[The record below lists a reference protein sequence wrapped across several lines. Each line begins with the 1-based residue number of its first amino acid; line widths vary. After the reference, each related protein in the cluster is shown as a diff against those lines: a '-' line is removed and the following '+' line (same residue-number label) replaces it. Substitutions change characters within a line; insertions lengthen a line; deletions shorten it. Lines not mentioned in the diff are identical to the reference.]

1 VIGSFPDLTFHF
13 SPVTFHLFYFLAPSP
28 VTVLELI
35 QNTTAFFQRKG
46 VESPRLSIE
55 YLLAEALGKRRLD
68 LYLDYDQRLPEQI
81 LEPLRDKVRRRSEGE
96 PLQHLLGSWEFL
108 GRRFKTD
115 RRALIPRPETERLAE
130 LILNQIPASTSP
142 GTRLADI
149 GTGSG
154 VLAITLA
161 LERPGLEVVATD
173 LSADTLALARENARV
188 YEVDGRIAWLQT
200 DLLSGVDTDFDF
212 LVANLPYVPTGEIA
226 KLSREVQ
233 HDPLM
238 ALDGG
243 KDGLDVIR
251 KFVGQAPSRLQ
262 PEGRI
267 FLEIGIS
274 QSGSVVDVLEKE
286 KFSDIS
292 VEKDYQGVERF
303 VIARYG

>member
-1 VIGSFPDLTFHF
+1 M
-13 SPVTFHLFYFLAPSP
+13 
-28 VTVLELI
+28 TVLELI

-96 PLQHLLGSWEFL
+96 PLQHLLGSWEFF

-142 GTRLADI
+142 GTRLADV

-161 LERPGLEVVATD
+161 LERAGLEVVATD
-173 LSADTLALARENARV
+173 LSADTVALARENAGV

-212 LVANLPYVPTGEIA
+212 LVANLPYVPSAEIA

-233 HDPLM
+233 HDPPL

-243 KDGLDVIR
+243 EDGLDVIR
-251 KFVGQAPSRLQ
+251 RFVGQAPSRLK
-262 PEGRI
+262 PEGRVY
-267 FLEIGIS
+267 LEIGIS
-274 QSGSVVDVLEKE
+274 QSGGVVDILRKE

-292 VEKDYQGVERF
+292 VEKDYQGVDRF

>member
-1 VIGSFPDLTFHF
+1 
-13 SPVTFHLFYFLAPSP
+13 

-96 PLQHLLGSWEFL
+96 PLQHLLGSWEFF

-173 LSADTLALARENARV
+173 LSADTLALARENALV
-188 YEVDGRIAWLQT
+188 HEVDARIAWLQT
-200 DLLSGVDTDFDF
+200 DLLSGVGTDFDF
-212 LVANLPYVPTGEIA
+212 LVANLPYVPTAEIA

-233 HDPLM
+233 HDPPM

-243 KDGLDVIR
+243 EDGLDVIR
-251 KFVGQAPSRLQ
+251 RFVGQASSRLK

-274 QSGSVVDVLEKE
+274 QAGGVVDILQKE

-292 VEKDYQGVERF
+292 IEKDYQGVERF

>member
-1 VIGSFPDLTFHF
+1 
-13 SPVTFHLFYFLAPSP
+13 

-96 PLQHLLGSWEFL
+96 PLQHLLGSWEFF
-108 GRRFKTD
+108 GRRFKSD
-115 RRALIPRPETERLAE
+115 RRALIPRPETERLTE
-130 LILNQIPASTSP
+130 LILSQIPVATLP
-142 GTRLADI
+142 GMRLADV

-161 LERPGLEVVATD
+161 LERPSLGIVATD
-173 LSADTLALARENARV
+173 LSADTLALARENASV
-188 YEVDGRIAWLQT
+188 HEVDGRIAWLQT

-212 LVANLPYVPTGEIA
+212 LVANLPYVPTAEIA

-233 HDPLM
+233 HDPHM

-243 KDGLDVIR
+243 ENGLDVIQR
-251 KFVGQAPSRLQ
+251 FVEQAPSHLK
-262 PEGRI
+262 PGGSVY
-267 FLEIGIS
+267 LEIGIS
-274 QSGSVVDVLEKE
+274 QSGEVLDLLGKQ
-286 KFSDIS
+286 KFRDIS
-292 VEKDYQGVERF
+292 VEKDYQGVQRF
-303 VIARYG
+303 LIARYG

>member
-1 VIGSFPDLTFHF
+1 
-13 SPVTFHLFYFLAPSP
+13 

-35 QNTTAFFQRKG
+35 QNTTAFLQRKG

-68 LYLDYDQRLPEQI
+68 LYLDYDQGLPEQI

-96 PLQHLLGSWEFL
+96 PLQHLLGSWEFY

-130 LILNQIPASTSP
+130 LTLKQVPVDTSP
-142 GTRLADI
+142 GTRLVDI

-161 LERPGLEVVATD
+161 LERPSLEILAID
-173 LSADTLALARENARV
+173 ISADTLALAQENAVMHGMNDRV
-188 YEVDGRIAWLQT
+188 KWLQT
-200 DLLSGVDTDFDF
+200 DLLAAVDTDLDF
-212 LVANLPYVPTGEIA
+212 VVANLPYIRTADIGQ
-226 KLSREVQ
+226 LSREVQ
-233 HDPLM
+233 HDPRL

-243 KDGLDVIR
+243 VDGLDVIR
-251 KFVGQAPSRLQ
+251 RLITEAPPHLKPGASIL
-262 PEGRI
+262 
-267 FLEIGIS
+267 LEIGVS
-274 QSGSVVDVLEKE
+274 QAAQVAEVLEQQKY
-286 KFSDIS
+286 SDIW

-303 VIARYG
+303 VSAKYG

>member
-1 VIGSFPDLTFHF
+1 
-13 SPVTFHLFYFLAPSP
+13 

-35 QNTTAFFQRKG
+35 QNTTAFLQRKG

-68 LYLDYDQRLPEQI
+68 LYLDYDQGLPEQI

-96 PLQHLLGSWEFL
+96 PLQHLLGFWEFF

-130 LILNQIPASTSP
+130 LILNQIRSTTSP

-161 LERPGLEVVATD
+161 LEHPALEIVATD

-188 YEVDGRIAWLQT
+188 HEVDGRITWLET
-200 DLLSGVDTDFDF
+200 DLLSRVDTDFDF
-212 LVANLPYVPTGEIA
+212 LVANLPYIPTAEIA

-233 HDPLM
+233 HDPPI

-243 KDGLDVIR
+243 EDGLDVIR
-251 KFVGQAPSRLQ
+251 QFIEQAPSHLN
-262 PEGRI
+262 PGGSI
-267 FLEIGIS
+267 YLEIGIL
-274 QSGSVVDVLEKE
+274 QSGSVAELLGKQ
-286 KFSDIS
+286 KFRDIS

>member
-1 VIGSFPDLTFHF
+1 M
-13 SPVTFHLFYFLAPSP
+13 
-28 VTVLELI
+28 TVLELI

-55 YLLAEALGKRRLD
+55 YLLGDALGKRRLD

-96 PLQHLLGSWEFL
+96 PLQHLLGSWEFF

-130 LILNQIPASTSP
+130 LMLKQIPMAASP
-142 GTRLADI
+142 GMHLADI

-173 LSADTLALARENARV
+173 LSADTLALARENALAHA
-188 YEVDGRIAWLQT
+188 VDGRIKWLQT

-212 LVANLPYVPTGEIA
+212 LVANLPYIPTAEMGT
-226 KLSREVQ
+226 LPREVR
-233 HDPLM
+233 HDPPL

-243 KDGLDVIR
+243 EDGLDVIR
-251 KFVGQAPSRLQ
+251 RFVNEAPSRLKT
-262 PEGRI
+262 GGSV
-267 FLEIGIS
+267 FLEIGVS
-274 QSGSVVDVLEKE
+274 QAAGVTDILEKQ
-286 KFSDIS
+286 KYGDIC

>member
-1 VIGSFPDLTFHF
+1 M
-13 SPVTFHLFYFLAPSP
+13 
-28 VTVLELI
+28 TVLELI

-46 VESPRLSIE
+46 VDSPRLSIE

-81 LEPLRDKVRRRSEGE
+81 LGPLRDKVRRRSEGE
-96 PLQHLLGSWEFL
+96 PLQHLLGSWEFF

-130 LILNQIPASTSP
+130 LILSQIPASTSP
-142 GTRLADI
+142 GARLADI

-188 YEVDGRIAWLQT
+188 YEVESRIAWLQT

-212 LVANLPYVPTGEIA
+212 LVANLPYVPTAEIA

-243 KDGLDVIR
+243 EGGLDVIR
-251 KFVGQAPSRLQ
+251 RFVGQAPSRLK
-262 PEGRI
+262 PEGRV

-274 QSGSVVDVLEKE
+274 QSGGVVEVLEKE

>member
-1 VIGSFPDLTFHF
+1 M
-13 SPVTFHLFYFLAPSP
+13 
-28 VTVLELI
+28 TVLELI
-35 QNTTAFFQRKG
+35 QNTTAFLQRKG

-96 PLQHLLGSWEFL
+96 PLQHLLGSWEFY

-130 LILNQIPASTSP
+130 LMLKQIPLDTSSDA
-142 GTRLADI
+142 RLADI

-173 LSADTLALARENARV
+173 ISADTLALARENGLAHGI
-188 YEVDGRIAWLQT
+188 DGRIKWLQT

-212 LVANLPYVPTGEIA
+212 LVANLPYIPTAEMA
-226 KLSREVQ
+226 TLPREVR
-233 HDPLM
+233 HDPPM

-243 KDGLDVIR
+243 EDGLDVIR
-251 KFVGQAPSRLQ
+251 RFIEEAPSHLK
-262 PEGRI
+262 PGAGVL
-267 FLEIGIS
+267 LEIGIS
-274 QSGSVVDVLEKE
+274 QASGVADILQQQKYR
-286 KFSDIS
+286 DIS

-303 VIARYG
+303 VSARYG

>member
-1 VIGSFPDLTFHF
+1 
-13 SPVTFHLFYFLAPSP
+13 

-35 QNTTAFFQRKG
+35 QNTTAFLQRKG

-96 PLQHLLGSWEFL
+96 PLQHLLGSWEFY

-130 LILNQIPASTSP
+130 LMLKQIPLDTSSDA
-142 GTRLADI
+142 RLADI

-173 LSADTLALARENARV
+173 ISADTLALARENGRAHGI
-188 YEVDGRIAWLQT
+188 DGRIKWLQT

-212 LVANLPYVPTGEIA
+212 LVTNLPYIPTAEMA
-226 KLSREVQ
+226 TLPREVR
-233 HDPLM
+233 HDPPL

-243 KDGLDVIR
+243 ADGLEVIR
-251 KFVGQAPSRLQ
+251 RFIEEAPSHLK
-262 PEGRI
+262 PGAGVL
-267 FLEIGIS
+267 LEIGIS
-274 QSGSVVDVLEKE
+274 QASGVADILQQQKYR
-286 KFSDIS
+286 DIS

-303 VIARYG
+303 VSARYG

>member
-1 VIGSFPDLTFHF
+1 M
-13 SPVTFHLFYFLAPSP
+13 
-28 VTVLELI
+28 TVLELI

-68 LYLDYDQRLPEQI
+68 LYLDYDQGLPEQI

-96 PLQHLLGSWEFL
+96 PLQHLLGSWEFF

-130 LILNQIPASTSP
+130 LMLNQIPATASP

-161 LERPGLEVVATD
+161 LERPGLEVVAID
-173 LSADTLALARENARV
+173 LSADTLALARENAQV
-188 YEVDGRIAWLQT
+188 YELDGRIVWVET

-212 LVANLPYVPTGEIA
+212 LVANLPYVPTAEIG

-233 HDPLM
+233 HDPRL

-243 KDGLDVIR
+243 DDGLDVIR
-251 KFVGQAPSRLQ
+251 RFAEQAPSRLK
-262 PEGRI
+262 PAGAV

-274 QSGSVVDVLEKE
+274 QSGGVVDILEEE
-286 KFSDIS
+286 KFRDIS

>member
-1 VIGSFPDLTFHF
+1 
-13 SPVTFHLFYFLAPSP
+13 

-35 QNTTAFFQRKG
+35 QNTTAFLQRKG

-68 LYLDYDQRLPEQI
+68 LYLDYDQGLPEQI

-96 PLQHLLGSWEFL
+96 PLQHLLGFWEFF

-130 LILNQIPASTSP
+130 LILNQIRSTTSP
-142 GTRLADI
+142 RTRLADI

-161 LERPGLEVVATD
+161 LEHPALEIVATD

-188 YEVDGRIAWLQT
+188 HEVDGRITWLET
-200 DLLSGVDTDFDF
+200 DLLSRVDTDFDF
-212 LVANLPYVPTGEIA
+212 LVANLPYIPTAEIA

-233 HDPLM
+233 HDPPI

-243 KDGLDVIR
+243 EDGLDVIR
-251 KFVGQAPSRLQ
+251 QFIEQAPSHLN
-262 PEGRI
+262 PGGSI
-267 FLEIGIS
+267 YLEIGIL
-274 QSGSVVDVLEKE
+274 QSGSVAELLGKQ
-286 KFSDIS
+286 KFRDIS

>member
-1 VIGSFPDLTFHF
+1 
-13 SPVTFHLFYFLAPSP
+13 

-55 YLLAEALGKRRLD
+55 YLLAEAMGKRRLD

-96 PLQHLLGSWEFL
+96 PLQHLLGSWEFF

-130 LILNQIPASTSP
+130 LMLNQIPATILP

-154 VLAITLA
+154 VLAVTLA
-161 LERPGLEVVATD
+161 LERPGLEVVAID
-173 LSADTLALARENARV
+173 LSADTLALARENAYV
-188 YEVDGRIAWLQT
+188 YEVDGRIVWLQT
-200 DLLSGVDTDFDF
+200 DLLSGVDADFDF
-212 LVANLPYVPTGEIA
+212 LVANLPYIPTAEIA

-233 HDPLM
+233 HDPRI

-243 KDGLDVIR
+243 EDGLEVIR
-251 KFVGQAPSRLQ
+251 RLAEQAPPRLK
-262 PEGRI
+262 PGGSI

-274 QSGSVVDVLEKE
+274 QSGGVVDILEKE
-286 KFSDIS
+286 NFRDIS

>member
-1 VIGSFPDLTFHF
+1 
-13 SPVTFHLFYFLAPSP
+13 

-35 QNTTAFFQRKG
+35 QNTTAFLQRKG

-96 PLQHLLGSWEFL
+96 PLQHLLGSWEFY

-130 LILNQIPASTSP
+130 LMLKQIPVETSS
-142 GTRLADI
+142 GVRLADI

-173 LSADTLALARENARV
+173 ISADTLALARENGLAHGI
-188 YEVDGRIAWLQT
+188 DGRIKWLQT

-212 LVANLPYVPTGEIA
+212 LVTNLPYIPTAEMA
-226 KLSREVQ
+226 TLPREVR
-233 HDPLM
+233 HDPPL

-243 KDGLDVIR
+243 ADGLEVIR
-251 KFVGQAPSRLQ
+251 RFIEAAPSHLK
-262 PEGRI
+262 PGAGVL
-267 FLEIGIS
+267 LEIGIS
-274 QSGSVVDVLEKE
+274 QASGVADILQQQKYR
-286 KFSDIS
+286 DIS

-303 VIARYG
+303 VSARYG

>member
-1 VIGSFPDLTFHF
+1 MTVI
-13 SPVTFHLFYFLAPSP
+13 
-28 VTVLELI
+28 ELI

-55 YLLAEALGKRRLD
+55 YLLGDALGKRRLD
-68 LYLDYDQRLPEQI
+68 LYLDYDQGLPEQI

-96 PLQHLLGSWEFL
+96 PLQHLLGSWEFF

-115 RRALIPRPETERLAE
+115 RRALIPRPETERLSE
-130 LILNQIPASTSP
+130 LMLKQIPMATSP
-142 GTRLADI
+142 GMCLADI

-173 LSADTLALARENARV
+173 LSADTLALAHENALV
-188 YEVDGRIAWLQT
+188 HEVDGRIKWLQT

-212 LVANLPYVPTGEIA
+212 LVANLPYIPTAEMG
-226 KLSREVQ
+226 KLPREVR
-233 HDPLM
+233 HDPPL

-243 KDGLDVIR
+243 ENGLDIIER
-251 KFVGQAPSRLQ
+251 FIKEAPSRLKT
-262 PEGRI
+262 GGSV
-267 FLEIGIS
+267 FLEIGVS
-274 QSGSVVDVLEKE
+274 QAAGVTDILEKQ
-286 KFSDIS
+286 KYGDIC

>member
-1 VIGSFPDLTFHF
+1 M
-13 SPVTFHLFYFLAPSP
+13 

-96 PLQHLLGSWEFL
+96 PLQHLLGSWEFF
-108 GRRFKTD
+108 GRRFRTD

-130 LILNQIPASTSP
+130 LIFSQIPVATSP

-188 YEVDGRIAWLQT
+188 HEVDGRITWLET
-200 DLLSGVDTDFDF
+200 DLLSRVDTDFDF
-212 LVANLPYVPTGEIA
+212 LVANLPYVPTAEIA

-233 HDPLM
+233 HDPPM

-243 KDGLDVIR
+243 EDGLDVIR
-251 KFVGQAPSRLQ
+251 QFAEQAPSHLK
-262 PEGRI
+262 PGGSI
-267 FLEIGIS
+267 YLEIGIS
-274 QSGSVVDVLEKE
+274 QSSGVVDLLGKQ
-286 KFSDIS
+286 KFRDIS

>member
-1 VIGSFPDLTFHF
+1 M
-13 SPVTFHLFYFLAPSP
+13 
-28 VTVLELI
+28 TVLELI

-68 LYLDYDQRLPEQI
+68 LYLDYDLRLPEQI

-96 PLQHLLGSWEFL
+96 PLQHLLGSWEFF

-130 LILNQIPASTSP
+130 LILNQIQASTSP

-173 LSADTLALARENARV
+173 LSADTLALARENALV
-188 YEVDGRIAWLQT
+188 HEVDGRITWLQT
-200 DLLSGVDTDFDF
+200 DLLSGVGTDFDF
-212 LVANLPYVPTGEIA
+212 LVANLPYVPTAEIA

-233 HDPLM
+233 HDPPM

-243 KDGLDVIR
+243 EDGLDVIR
-251 KFVGQAPSRLQ
+251 RFVGQAPSRLK
-262 PEGRI
+262 PEGRV

-274 QSGSVVDVLEKE
+274 QVGGVVDILQKE

-292 VEKDYQGVERF
+292 IEKDYQGVERF

>member
-1 VIGSFPDLTFHF
+1 M
-13 SPVTFHLFYFLAPSP
+13 
-28 VTVLELI
+28 TVLELI

-68 LYLDYDQRLPEQI
+68 LYLDYDQGLPEQI
-81 LEPLRDKVRRRSEGE
+81 LEPLRAKVRRRSEGE
-96 PLQHLLGSWEFL
+96 PLQHLLGSWEFF

-130 LILNQIPASTSP
+130 LILNQIPARTSP
-142 GTRLADI
+142 GTRLADV

-154 VLAITLA
+154 VLAVTLA

-173 LSADTLALARENARV
+173 LSADTLALARENAGV
-188 YEVDGRIAWLQT
+188 YEVDARIAWLQT

-212 LVANLPYVPTGEIA
+212 LVANLPYVPSAEIA

-233 HDPLM
+233 HDPPL

-243 KDGLDVIR
+243 QDGLDVIR
-251 KFVGQAPSRLQ
+251 RFVGQAPSHLK
-262 PEGRI
+262 PEGRVY
-267 FLEIGIS
+267 LEIGIS
-274 QSGSVVDVLEKE
+274 QSGGVVDILQKE

>member
-1 VIGSFPDLTFHF
+1 
-13 SPVTFHLFYFLAPSP
+13 

-35 QNTTAFFQRKG
+35 QNTTAFLQRKG

-96 PLQHLLGSWEFL
+96 PLQHLLGSWEFY

-130 LILNQIPASTSP
+130 LMLKQIPLDTSSEA
-142 GTRLADI
+142 RLADI

-173 LSADTLALARENARV
+173 ISADTLALARENGFAHGI
-188 YEVDGRIAWLQT
+188 DGRIKWFQT
-200 DLLSGVDTDFDF
+200 DLLSGIDTDFDF
-212 LVANLPYVPTGEIA
+212 LVANLPYIPTAEMA
-226 KLSREVQ
+226 MLPREVR
-233 HDPLM
+233 HDPPL

-243 KDGLDVIR
+243 ADGLDVIR
-251 KFVGQAPSRLQ
+251 RFIEEAPCHAKPGAGVL
-262 PEGRI
+262 
-267 FLEIGIS
+267 LEIGIS
-274 QSGSVVDVLEKE
+274 QASGVADILQQQKYR
-286 KFSDIS
+286 DIS

-303 VIARYG
+303 VSARYG

>member
-1 VIGSFPDLTFHF
+1 
-13 SPVTFHLFYFLAPSP
+13 

-55 YLLAEALGKRRLD
+55 HLLAEALGKRRLE
-68 LYLDYDQRLPEQI
+68 LYLDYDQGLPEKI

-96 PLQHLLGSWEFL
+96 PLQHLLGSWEFF

-130 LILNQIPASTSP
+130 LTLSQIPVASSA
-142 GTRLADI
+142 GARLADV

-161 LERPGLEVVATD
+161 LERPGLEIVATD
-173 LSADTLALARENARV
+173 ISADTLALAQDNAV
-188 YEVDGRIAWLQT
+188 THGVSDRIKWLQT
-200 DLLSGVDTDFDF
+200 DLLGGVDVDLDF
-212 LVANLPYVPTGEIA
+212 LVANLPYIPTAEIG

-233 HDPLM
+233 HDPRL

-243 KDGLDVIR
+243 EDGLNVIR
-251 KFVGQAPSRLQ
+251 RLITETPSHLK
-262 PEGRI
+262 PGACI
-267 FLEIGIS
+267 LLEIGVS
-274 QSGSVVDVLEKE
+274 QASQVVDVLEQQ
-286 KFSDIS
+286 KFRDIC
-292 VEKDYQGVERF
+292 VEKDYQGIERF
-303 VIARYG
+303 VSAKYG

>member
-1 VIGSFPDLTFHF
+1 
-13 SPVTFHLFYFLAPSP
+13 

-96 PLQHLLGSWEFL
+96 PLQHLLGSWEFY

-130 LILNQIPASTSP
+130 LLLDQIPATTSP
-142 GTRLADI
+142 GMRLADV

-161 LERPGLEVVATD
+161 LERPSLEVVATD
-173 LSADTLALARENARV
+173 LSADTLALARENAV
-188 YEVDGRIAWLQT
+188 AHGVDDRINWLQT
-200 DLLSGVDTDFDF
+200 DLLSGVDVDFDF
-212 LVANLPYVPTGEIA
+212 LVANLPYVPTAEIP
-226 KLSREVQ
+226 KLSREVR
-233 HDPLM
+233 HDPPL

-243 KDGLDVIR
+243 EDGLDVIGR
-251 KFVGQAPSRLQ
+251 FAQQAPSRLK
-262 PEGRI
+262 PGGCV

-274 QSGSVVDVLEKE
+274 QSQGVVDILQKQ
-286 KFSDIS
+286 KFRDIS
-292 VEKDYQGVERF
+292 VEKDYQEVQRF

>member
-1 VIGSFPDLTFHF
+1 
-13 SPVTFHLFYFLAPSP
+13 

-35 QNTTAFFQRKG
+35 QNTTAFLQRKG

-68 LYLDYDQRLPEQI
+68 LYLDYDQGLPEQI

-96 PLQHLLGSWEFL
+96 PLQHLLGSWEFY

-130 LILNQIPASTSP
+130 LLLKQIPVASSV
-142 GTRLADI
+142 GARLADV

-161 LERPGLEVVATD
+161 LERPGLEILATD
-173 LSADTLALARENARV
+173 ISADTLALAHDNAV
-188 YEVDGRIAWLQT
+188 SHGVNERIKWLQT
-200 DLLSGVDTDFDF
+200 DLLAGVDVDLDF
-212 LVANLPYVPTGEIA
+212 LVANLPYIPTAEIG

-233 HDPLM
+233 HDPRL

-243 KDGLDVIR
+243 TDGLEVIR
-251 KFVGQAPSRLQ
+251 RLITEAPSHLK
-262 PEGRI
+262 PGACI
-267 FLEIGIS
+267 LLEIGIS
-274 QSGSVVDVLEKE
+274 QASQVVEVFELQKYR
-286 KFSDIS
+286 DIW
-292 VEKDYQGVERF
+292 VEKDYQGVQRF
-303 VIARYG
+303 VSAKYG

>member
-1 VIGSFPDLTFHF
+1 
-13 SPVTFHLFYFLAPSP
+13 

-68 LYLDYDQRLPEQI
+68 LYLDYDQGLPEQI

-96 PLQHLLGSWEFL
+96 PLQHLLGSWEFF

-130 LILNQIPASTSP
+130 LILKEIPVPAAS

-161 LERPGLEVVATD
+161 LERPSLEVVATE
-173 LSADTLALARENARV
+173 LSADTLALARENAQAH
-188 YEVDGRIAWLQT
+188 EVDGRIVWLQT

-212 LVANLPYVPTGEIA
+212 LVANLPYVPTGEIG

-233 HDPLM
+233 HDPLL

-243 KDGLDVIR
+243 EDGLDVIR
-251 KFVGQAPSRLQ
+251 KFVEQAPSRLK
-262 PEGRI
+262 PGGSVY
-267 FLEIGIS
+267 LEIGIS
-274 QSGSVVDVLEKE
+274 QSSGVADLLGKQ

-292 VEKDYQGVERF
+292 VEKDYQGVDRF

>member
-1 VIGSFPDLTFHF
+1 M
-13 SPVTFHLFYFLAPSP
+13 
-28 VTVLELI
+28 TVLELI

-68 LYLDYDQRLPEQI
+68 LYLDYDQGLPEQI

-96 PLQHLLGSWEFL
+96 PLQHLLGSWEFF

-130 LILNQIPASTSP
+130 LILKEIPVPAAS

-161 LERPGLEVVATD
+161 LERPSLEVVATE
-173 LSADTLALARENARV
+173 LSADTLALARENAQAH
-188 YEVDGRIAWLQT
+188 EVDGRIVWLQT

-212 LVANLPYVPTGEIA
+212 LVANLPYVPTGEIG

-233 HDPLM
+233 HDPLL

-243 KDGLDVIR
+243 EDGLDVIR
-251 KFVGQAPSRLQ
+251 KFVEQAPSRLK
-262 PEGRI
+262 PGGSVY
-267 FLEIGIS
+267 LEIGIS
-274 QSGSVVDVLEKE
+274 QSSGVADLLGKQ

-292 VEKDYQGVERF
+292 VEKDYQGVDRF

>member
-1 VIGSFPDLTFHF
+1 
-13 SPVTFHLFYFLAPSP
+13 

-55 YLLAEALGKRRLD
+55 HLLAEALGKRRLD

-96 PLQHLLGSWEFL
+96 PLQHLLGSWEFF

-130 LILNQIPASTSP
+130 LILTQIPASTSP
-142 GTRLADI
+142 GTRLADV

-173 LSADTLALARENARV
+173 LSADTLALARENADV
-188 YEVDGRIAWLQT
+188 YELDGRIAWLQT
-200 DLLSGVDTDFDF
+200 DLLSEVDTDFDF
-212 LVANLPYVPTGEIA
+212 LVANLPYVPSAEIA
-226 KLSREVQ
+226 KLSREVR
-233 HDPLM
+233 HDPPL

-243 KDGLDVIR
+243 EDGLDVIR
-251 KFVGQAPSRLQ
+251 RFLEQAPSRLK
-262 PEGRI
+262 PEGRVY
-267 FLEIGIS
+267 LEIGIS
-274 QSGSVVDVLEKE
+274 QSGGVVDILQKE

-292 VEKDYQGVERF
+292 VEKDYQGEDRF

>member
-1 VIGSFPDLTFHF
+1 M
-13 SPVTFHLFYFLAPSP
+13 
-28 VTVLELI
+28 TVLELI

-96 PLQHLLGSWEFL
+96 PLQHLLGSWEFF
-108 GRRFKTD
+108 GRRFRTD

-130 LILNQIPASTSP
+130 LIFSQIPVATSP

-188 YEVDGRIAWLQT
+188 HEVDGRITWLET
-200 DLLSGVDTDFDF
+200 DLLSRVDTDFDF
-212 LVANLPYVPTGEIA
+212 LVANLPYVPTAEIA

-233 HDPLM
+233 HDPPM

-243 KDGLDVIR
+243 EDGLDVIR
-251 KFVGQAPSRLQ
+251 QFAEQAPSHLK
-262 PEGRI
+262 PGGSI
-267 FLEIGIS
+267 YLEIGIS
-274 QSGSVVDVLEKE
+274 QSSGVVDLLGKQ
-286 KFSDIS
+286 KFRDIS

>member
-1 VIGSFPDLTFHF
+1 
-13 SPVTFHLFYFLAPSP
+13 
-28 VTVLELI
+28 VTVLEVI
-35 QNTTAFFQRKG
+35 QNTTAFLQRKG

-81 LEPLRDKVRRRSEGE
+81 LEPLRDKVRRRSQGE
-96 PLQHLLGSWEFL
+96 PLQHLLGSWEFY

-130 LILNQIPASTSP
+130 LMLKQIPVDSP
-142 GTRLADI
+142 SGIRLADI

-173 LSADTLALARENARV
+173 ISAATLALARENALAHS
-188 YEVDGRIAWLQT
+188 VDGRIKWLQT

-212 LVANLPYVPTGEIA
+212 LVANLPYIPTAEMVN
-226 KLSREVQ
+226 LPREVQ
-233 HDPLM
+233 HDPPM

-243 KDGLDVIR
+243 QDGLDVIR
-251 KFVGQAPSRLQ
+251 NLIVEAPSHLK
-262 PEGRI
+262 PGAGVL
-267 FLEIGIS
+267 LEIGIS
-274 QSGSVVDVLEKE
+274 QASGVAHILKQQ
-286 KFSDIS
+286 KYRDIS

-303 VIARYG
+303 VSARYG

>member
-1 VIGSFPDLTFHF
+1 
-13 SPVTFHLFYFLAPSP
+13 

-35 QNTTAFFQRKG
+35 QNTTAFLQRKG

-68 LYLDYDQRLPEQI
+68 LYLDYDQRLPEQV

-96 PLQHLLGSWEFL
+96 PLQHLLGSWEFY

-130 LILNQIPASTSP
+130 LMLKQIAVDTPP

-154 VLAITLA
+154 ILAITLA

-173 LSADTLALARENARV
+173 ISADTLALARENALAHGI
-188 YEVDGRIAWLQT
+188 DGRIKWLQT

-212 LVANLPYVPTGEIA
+212 LVANLPYIPSAEMA
-226 KLSREVQ
+226 KLPREVR
-233 HDPLM
+233 HDPPM

-243 KDGLDVIR
+243 VDGLDVIR
-251 KFVGQAPSRLQ
+251 RLIGEAPSHLKPRAGIL
-262 PEGRI
+262 
-267 FLEIGIS
+267 LEIGIS
-274 QSGSVVDVLEKE
+274 QASGVA
-286 KFSDIS
+286 DILKQQKYRDIY

-303 VIARYG
+303 VSARYG

>member
-1 VIGSFPDLTFHF
+1 
-13 SPVTFHLFYFLAPSP
+13 

-68 LYLDYDQRLPEQI
+68 LYLDYDQGLPEQI

-96 PLQHLLGSWEFL
+96 PLQHLLGSWEFF

-130 LILNQIPASTSP
+130 LMLNQIPATASP

-161 LERPGLEVVATD
+161 LERPGLEVVAID
-173 LSADTLALARENARV
+173 LSADTLALARENAQV
-188 YEVDGRIAWLQT
+188 YELDGRIVWVET

-212 LVANLPYVPTGEIA
+212 LVANLPYVPTAEIG

-233 HDPLM
+233 HDPRL

-243 KDGLDVIR
+243 DDGLDVIR
-251 KFVGQAPSRLQ
+251 RFAEQAPSRLK
-262 PEGRI
+262 PAGAV

-274 QSGSVVDVLEKE
+274 QSGGVVDILEEE
-286 KFSDIS
+286 KFRDIS

>member
-1 VIGSFPDLTFHF
+1 MT
-13 SPVTFHLFYFLAPSP
+13 A
-28 VTVLELI
+28 LELI
-35 QNTTAFFQRKG
+35 QNTTAFLQRKG

-96 PLQHLLGSWEFL
+96 PLQHLLGSWEFY

-130 LILNQIPASTSP
+130 LMLKQIPVETSS
-142 GTRLADI
+142 GVRLADI

-173 LSADTLALARENARV
+173 ISADTLALARENGRAHGI
-188 YEVDGRIAWLQT
+188 DGRIKWLQT

-212 LVANLPYVPTGEIA
+212 LVTNLPYIPTAEMA
-226 KLSREVQ
+226 TLPREVR
-233 HDPLM
+233 HDPPL

-243 KDGLDVIR
+243 ADGLDVIR
-251 KFVGQAPSRLQ
+251 RFIEEAPSHLK
-262 PEGRI
+262 PGAGVL
-267 FLEIGIS
+267 LEIGIS
-274 QSGSVVDVLEKE
+274 QASGVADILQQQKYR
-286 KFSDIS
+286 DIS

-303 VIARYG
+303 VSARYG

>member
-1 VIGSFPDLTFHF
+1 
-13 SPVTFHLFYFLAPSP
+13 

-96 PLQHLLGSWEFL
+96 PLQHLLGSWEFF

-130 LILNQIPASTSP
+130 LMLNQIPATTLP

-161 LERPGLEVVATD
+161 LERPGLEVVAID
-173 LSADTLALARENARV
+173 LSADTLALARENAHV
-188 YEVDGRIAWLQT
+188 YELDGRIVWRQT
-200 DLLSGVDTDFDF
+200 DLLLGVDSDFDF
-212 LVANLPYVPTGEIA
+212 LVANLPYIPTAEIA

-233 HDPLM
+233 HDPRI

-243 KDGLDVIR
+243 EDGLHVIR
-251 KFVGQAPSRLQ
+251 KFAEQAPSRLKA
-262 PEGRI
+262 GGSI
-267 FLEIGIS
+267 FLEVGIS
-274 QSGSVVDVLEKE
+274 QSGGVVGILEKE
-286 KFSDIS
+286 KFRDIS

>member
-1 VIGSFPDLTFHF
+1 
-13 SPVTFHLFYFLAPSP
+13 

-35 QNTTAFFQRKG
+35 QNTTAFLQRKG

-68 LYLDYDQRLPEQI
+68 LYLDYDQRLPEQV

-96 PLQHLLGSWEFL
+96 PLQHLLGSWEFY

-130 LILNQIPASTSP
+130 LMLKQIPVDTSP

-161 LERPGLEVVATD
+161 LERPALEIVATD
-173 LSADTLALARENARV
+173 ISGDTLALARENAFAHGI
-188 YEVDGRIAWLQT
+188 DGRIKWLQT

-212 LVANLPYVPTGEIA
+212 LVANLPYVPSAEMA
-226 KLSREVQ
+226 KLPREVR
-233 HDPLM
+233 HDPAL

-243 KDGLDVIR
+243 ADGLDVIR
-251 KFVGQAPSRLQ
+251 RFIVEAPSHLK
-262 PEGRI
+262 PGAGVL
-267 FLEIGIS
+267 LEVGIS
-274 QSGSVVDVLEKE
+274 QAGGVADILEQQKYR
-286 KFSDIS
+286 DIS
-292 VEKDYQGVERF
+292 IEKDYQGVERF
-303 VIARYG
+303 MSARYG

>member
-1 VIGSFPDLTFHF
+1 
-13 SPVTFHLFYFLAPSP
+13 

-68 LYLDYDQRLPEQI
+68 LYLDYDQGLPEQI

-96 PLQHLLGSWEFL
+96 PLQHLLGSWEFF

-115 RRALIPRPETERLAE
+115 RRALIPRPETEHLAE
-130 LILNQIPASTSP
+130 LVLDQIPVSAGP
-142 GTRLADI
+142 ETRLADI

-154 VLAITLA
+154 VLAVTLA
-161 LERPGLEVVATD
+161 LERPNLEVVATD
-173 LSADTLALARENARV
+173 LSADTLALARENAQAH
-188 YEVDGRIAWLQT
+188 EVDSRIKWVQT
-200 DLLSGVDTDFDF
+200 DLLSGVENDFNF
-212 LVANLPYVPTGEIA
+212 LIANLPYIPTAEIA

-233 HDPLM
+233 HDPPS

-251 KFVGQAPSRLQ
+251 RFVEEAPSRLK
-262 PEGRI
+262 PGGSV
-267 FLEIGIS
+267 FLEIGVS
-274 QSGSVVDVLEKE
+274 QAAGVADSLAKQ
-286 KFSDIS
+286 KYRDIC

>member
-1 VIGSFPDLTFHF
+1 
-13 SPVTFHLFYFLAPSP
+13 

-55 YLLAEALGKRRLD
+55 HLLADALGKRRLD

-96 PLQHLLGSWEFL
+96 PLQHLLGSWEFY

-130 LILNQIPASTSP
+130 LLLKQLPVDTSP
-142 GTRLADI
+142 GTHLADV

-154 VLAITLA
+154 VLAVTMA

-173 LSADTLALARENARV
+173 LSADSLALARENALAHG
-188 YEVDGRIAWLQT
+188 VDDRIKWLQI
-200 DLLSGVDTDFDF
+200 DLLSRVETDFDF
-212 LVANLPYVPTGEIA
+212 LVANLPYVPSAEIA
-226 KLSREVQ
+226 KLSREVR
-233 HDPLM
+233 HDPPL

-243 KDGLDVIR
+243 EDGLDVIR
-251 KFVGQAPSRLQ
+251 RFAGEAPSNLK
-262 PEGRI
+262 PGGNV

-274 QSGSVVDVLEKE
+274 QAGMVVDILEKE
-286 KFSDIS
+286 KFRDIS
-292 VEKDYQGVERF
+292 VEKDYQGIERF

>member
-1 VIGSFPDLTFHF
+1 M
-13 SPVTFHLFYFLAPSP
+13 
-28 VTVLELI
+28 TVLELI

-68 LYLDYDQRLPEQI
+68 LYLDYDQGLPEQI

-96 PLQHLLGSWEFL
+96 PLQHLLGSWEFF

-130 LILNQIPASTSP
+130 LILNQIPVPAAP

-161 LERPGLEVVATD
+161 LERPSLEVVATE
-173 LSADTLALARENARV
+173 LSADTLALARENAQFHD
-188 YEVDGRIAWLQT
+188 VDGRIVWLQT

-212 LVANLPYVPTGEIA
+212 MVANLPYVPTGEIG

-233 HDPLM
+233 HDPVL

-243 KDGLDVIR
+243 EDGLDVIR
-251 KFVGQAPSRLQ
+251 QFVEQAPSRLR
-262 PEGRI
+262 PGGSVY
-267 FLEIGIS
+267 LEIGIL
-274 QSGSVVDVLEKE
+274 QSSGVVDLLGKQ
-286 KFSDIS
+286 KFRDIL
-292 VEKDYQGVERF
+292 VEKDYQGMDRF

>member
-1 VIGSFPDLTFHF
+1 
-13 SPVTFHLFYFLAPSP
+13 

-35 QNTTAFFQRKG
+35 QNTTAFLQRKG

-96 PLQHLLGSWEFL
+96 PLQHLLGSWEFY

-130 LILNQIPASTSP
+130 LMLKQIPVETSS
-142 GTRLADI
+142 GARLADI

-173 LSADTLALARENARV
+173 IAADTLALARENGLAHGI
-188 YEVDGRIAWLQT
+188 DGRIKWLQT

-212 LVANLPYVPTGEIA
+212 LVANLPYIPTAEMA
-226 KLSREVQ
+226 TLPREVR
-233 HDPLM
+233 HDPPM

-243 KDGLDVIR
+243 VDGLDVIR
-251 KFVGQAPSRLQ
+251 RFIEEAPSHLK
-262 PEGRI
+262 PGAGVL
-267 FLEIGIS
+267 LEIGIS
-274 QSGSVVDVLEKE
+274 QASGVADILQQQKYR
-286 KFSDIS
+286 DIS

-303 VIARYG
+303 VSARYG